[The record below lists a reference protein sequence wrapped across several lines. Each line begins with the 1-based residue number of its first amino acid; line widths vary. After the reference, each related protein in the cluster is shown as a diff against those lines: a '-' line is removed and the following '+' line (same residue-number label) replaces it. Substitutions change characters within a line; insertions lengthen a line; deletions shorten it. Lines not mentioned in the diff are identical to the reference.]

1 MYNHPFWY
9 EGAVTD
15 IGGIRP
21 SVLSTR
27 VRMARNISGLAFPG
41 RMSLEQYLILRASV
55 LRVLSNHQ
63 FIECS
68 NGRGLPICPDD
79 FLVTADSIH
88 ESVAVFGIPQSG
100 QVVVIGDED
109 HFRIST
115 VALGLELQ
123 ETVASTFALERTLA
137 TDFPFAFDKNRFG
150 FLTASMANAG
160 LAMRVSVW
168 MHLPGLVLTGKWS
181 VVEPLLVSLDMSVRG
196 ILGEAS
202 DVTAGMV
209 QLSNR
214 TSYGRTADELVAKL
228 TRVISLVDEAE
239 RDAVSELLREHR
251 NKTINYL
258 KWMNLFEQPFIT
270 RDDFVHAVSAALLA
284 ARLGYNVR
292 FDTALALRV
301 LVAGFKSRQHDGLVQ
316 MQVVRG
322 FLKDTMM

>member
-1 MYNHPFWY
+1 MYNYPFWY
-9 EGAVTD
+9 EGTAIDT
-15 IGGIRP
+15 GGIRP

-27 VRMARNISGLAFPG
+27 VRVARNISGLAFPG
-41 RMSLEQYLILRASV
+41 RMSLEQSLSLRASI
-55 LRVLSNHQ
+55 LRVLSKYQ
-63 FIECS
+63 FLECS
-68 NGRGLPICPDD
+68 NARGVGICPDD
-79 FLVTADSIH
+79 FLVTVDSIH
-88 ESVAVFGIPQSG
+88 DGVSVFGIPESG
-100 QVVVIGDED
+100 QIVVIGDED

-115 VALGLELQ
+115 VALGLSLED
-123 ETVASTFALERTLA
+123 TVATTFKSERSLA
-137 TDFPFAFDKNRFG
+137 TEFTFAFDKNRFG

-202 DVTAGMV
+202 AVTAGMV

-214 TSYGRTADELVAKL
+214 TSYGRTADDLVSKL
-228 TRVISLVDEAE
+228 TRVISLVEAAE

-251 NKTINYL
+251 SKTINYL
-258 KWMNLFEQPFIT
+258 KWMSLFEQPFIS

-301 LVAGFKSRQHDGLVQ
+301 LVAGFKSRQQDGLVR

-322 FLKDTMM
+322 FLKDTLV

>member
-1 MYNHPFWY
+1 MYNYPFWY
-9 EGAVTD
+9 ESAATD
-15 IGGIRP
+15 AGGIRP
-21 SVLSTR
+21 SVLTTR

-41 RMSLEQYLILRASV
+41 QMSVDQYLSLRGSI
-55 LRVLSNHQ
+55 LRVLSKYQ
-63 FIECS
+63 FLECS
-68 NGRGLPICPDD
+68 KTRDVGICPDD
-79 FLVTADSIH
+79 FLIATDSIH
-88 ESVAVFGIPQSG
+88 DGVSVFGIPESG
-100 QVVVIGDED
+100 QIVVIGDED

-115 VALGLELQ
+115 VALGLALED
-123 ETVASTFALERTLA
+123 TVASTFKLERSLA
-137 TDFPFAFDKNRFG
+137 NDFPFAFDKNRFG

-168 MHLPGLVLTGKWS
+168 MHLPALVLTGKWTE
-181 VVEPLLVSLDMSVRG
+181 VEPLLVSLDMSMRG
-196 ILGEAS
+196 ISGEAS

-228 TRVISLVDEAE
+228 MRVISLVDEAE

-251 NKTINYL
+251 SKTINYL
-258 KWMNLFEQPFIT
+258 KWMSLFEQPFIT
-270 RDDFVHAVSAALLA
+270 RDDFVYAVSAALLA

-301 LVAGFKSRQHDGLVQ
+301 LVAGFKSREQDGLVQ

-322 FLKDTMM
+322 FLKDAMM

>member
-1 MYNHPFWY
+1 MYNYPFWY
-9 EGAVTD
+9 ERDVSD
-15 IGGIRP
+15 VGGVRP

-41 RMSLEQYLILRASV
+41 RMSVDQYLHLRASI
-55 LRVLSNHQ
+55 LRVLTSYS
-63 FIECS
+63 FLECS
-68 NGRGLPICPDD
+68 KSRDVGISPGD
-79 FLVTADSIH
+79 FLVATDSIDNG
-88 ESVAVFGIPQSG
+88 VVVFGNPESG
-100 QVVVIGDED
+100 QIVVTGDED

-115 VALGLELQ
+115 VALGLVLED
-123 ETVASTFALERTLA
+123 TVASTFKLERCLA
-137 TDFPFAFDKNRFG
+137 SEFSFAYDKNRFG

-168 MHLPGLVLTGKWS
+168 MHVPALVITGKWS
-181 VVEPLLVSLDMSVRG
+181 VVEPLLISLDMSVRG
-196 ILGEAS
+196 ISGEAS

-214 TSYGRTADELVAKL
+214 TSYGRTPSELVAKL

-239 RDAVSELLREHR
+239 RDAISELLREHR

-258 KWMNLFEQPFIT
+258 KWMSLFEQPFIT

-301 LVAGFKSRQHDGLVQ
+301 LVAGFKSRQEDGLVQ